1 VNDLNKLVFI
11 LILAI
16 VASGLSMGVMAPEF
30 DAILQ
35 GLGIFFET
43 ETDCDCIDESGVPTD
58 CEFSPTP
65 PLCSLPPP

>member
-1 VNDLNKLVFI
+1 VNDLNKLLFI

-16 VASGLSMGVMAPEF
+16 VATGLSMGTMAPGF

-43 ETDCDCIDESGVPTD
+43 ETDCDCIDENGDPITCD
-58 CEFSPTP
+58 FTATTLC
-65 PLCSLPPP
+65 PLV